1 MGEQRRQQQQVAWKL
16 RLPPTVP
23 TSCARLTCLPYSRDT
38 ALSGLQRYACA
49 LAAQQCVLPVG
60 ARAGMPALVKPTT
73 QADAKVSISLF
84 MLLCD
89 QDDAE
94 DTLAARL
101 AQKYYSRLFK
111 EYCIADLSRYRE
123 SKLGL
128 RWRSQKEVVAGKGHF
143 SCGAKGCDAKDGLV
157 SYEVNFAYQEA
168 GREKQLVKHSKNPA
182 LAPLKL
188 HQHLS
193 TFSQP
198 NQTVFGFTTWQALVK
213 LRVCPECAFKL
224 NYRKEKQFRKAQAK
238 ALPSKK
244 EAKRGR
250 AADGDGAPSS
260 KAARYTDAASEQ
272 GEDKEYV
279 VPPPCRSGHYEEQVQ
294 QQQQQQQQWQQQP
307 NLPADNSVWE
317 NKAPV
322 EEVVNLDEE
331 LDTYFD
337 GAFLLQLS
345 CPCRQGYIAVPA
357 YEGSLAGA
365 NRGMGKGIRL
375 FRYSFGCCTFSANEN
390 TSQPGGLNARP
401 AGSAS
406 HTKNVHDLKEK

>member
-1 MGEQRRQQQQVAWKL
+1 MAGLGGL
-16 RLPPTVP
+16 R
-23 TSCARLTCLPYSRDT
+23 
-38 ALSGLQRYACA
+38 
-49 LAAQQCVLPVG
+49 
-60 ARAGMPALVKPTT
+60 T
-73 QADAKVSISLF
+73 QAFDAVGRGQHFKDNFMGMTAHQRHQLLISDYMKYYGGAAEAAAAGGLEAQAASHRANQLRQTDMSALQQGHRF
-84 MLLCD
+84 IRTAE
-89 QDDAE
+89 DDAE

-168 GREKQLVKHSKNPA
+168 GREK
-182 LAPLKL
+182 
-188 HQHLS
+188 
-193 TFSQP
+193 
-198 NQTVFGFTTWQALVK
+198 QALVK

-337 GAFLLQLS
+337 GMFA
-345 CPCRQGYIAVPA
+345 
-357 YEGSLAGA
+357 
-365 NRGMGKGIRL
+365 
-375 FRYSFGCCTFSANEN
+375 
-390 TSQPGGLNARP
+390 
-401 AGSAS
+401 
-406 HTKNVHDLKEK
+406 